1 MLVVASEHHLST
13 NLKAK
18 FHVHRE
24 LLFLELA
31 VNGSFIDELLRLN
44 LLQSLKVDFVCRLV
58 DGSQRDDSTIF
69 CGRNLNATVE
79 VHDVLWCYLVQAHV
93 LQDMQEVFVI
103 LTVHLAELNLH
114 ESHALDG
121 V

>member
-1 MLVVASEHHLST
+1 M
-13 NLKAK
+13 
-18 FHVHRE
+18 
-24 LLFLELA
+24 
-31 VNGSFIDELLRLN
+31 
-44 LLQSLKVDFVCRLV
+44 
-58 DGSQRDDSTIF
+58 
-69 CGRNLNATVE
+69 NAIVE

-93 LQDMQEVFVI
+93 LQNVQEVFVI